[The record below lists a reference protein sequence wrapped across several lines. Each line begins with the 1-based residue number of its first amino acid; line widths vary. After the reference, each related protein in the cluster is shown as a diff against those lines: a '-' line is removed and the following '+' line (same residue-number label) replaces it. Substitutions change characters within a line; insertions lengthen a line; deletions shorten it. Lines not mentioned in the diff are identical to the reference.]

1 MERPELVMYKTDL
14 LIKQDQQ
21 LVGIVEEFAM
31 DDSAFLREVAAAWT
45 KLSNADRFKGP
56 TGNVCN

>member
-1 MERPELVMYKTDL
+1 MYKTDL

-31 DDSAFLREVAAAWT
+31 DDSAFLREVAVAWT
-45 KLSNADRFKGP
+45 NLSNADRFKGP
-56 TGNVCN
+56 TGNVCT